1 MEEEIMEKF
10 KKDLA
15 AKMIL
20 IWLAVLAANTVYWV
34 FSAVKGNTSDYTR
47 GFGSGLCA
55 VLIVYA
61 IVMSFRLYMLKSD
74 EKKLEELYRK
84 STDERYALIR
94 EKTASGSFTVS
105 SFIICLGAIVTS
117 FFSEEITAVL
127 AIVVGVMTVCKLCFN
142 FYYERKY

>member
-1 MEEEIMEKF
+1 MEKF
-10 KKDLA
+10 KKDLV

-20 IWLAVLAANTVYWV
+20 LWLAVLAANTVYWV
-34 FSAVKGNTSDYTR
+34 FSAVKGTANDYTR

-55 VLIVYA
+55 VLIIYA
-61 IVMSFRLYMLKSD
+61 VVTSFRLYMLTID
-74 EKKLEELYRK
+74 EKKLDELYRK

-117 FFSEEITAVL
+117 FFSKEITIVL
-127 AIVVGVMTVCKLCFN
+127 TGILLAMLIVWVLLKI
-142 FYYERKY
+142 YYERKY